1 MAKPKGAP
9 IARIEINGPF
19 REGDPVL
26 EELRAE
32 AAARNLTIQQH
43 IYDILKSRHMAR
55 QGKSYMDLLWT
66 PSDPATK
73 PTAAAEP
80 PPPADAAGQAAAAWL
95 DLLEE

>member
-26 EELRAE
+26 DELRAE
-32 AAARNLTIQQH
+32 AAARNLTVQQH

-73 PTAAAEP
+73 PAEAAP
-80 PPPADAAGQAAAAWL
+80 PAPPADAAGQAASAWL
-95 DLLEE
+95 DMLDD